1 MPSLRGQGWFRTAMQ
16 ISYFRK
22 SSAWIFLVLG
32 MAVLLG
38 SCDGLDWRGALIVFA
53 LCFACELVDS
63 GLGMGYGTILTPTLL
78 LLGYRPHEIVPT
90 ILFSEL
96 LSGTAAS
103 FFHHQARNVD
113 LRRSGA
119 ELKPA
124 LLLAAGS
131 VIGVGIGVSL
141 ALKLSTEWLSLSIGC
156 IILLSGAFV
165 ILFSRR
171 VVAYR
176 TWKII
181 GLAGV
186 ASFNKALSGG
196 GYGPLVTSGQILTGI
211 RGQAA
216 VGITSFA
223 EAFTCLVAVAIFMA
237 KGNYLNLPL
246 LIPMCAGALISVP
259 FSVFAI
265 SKTRE
270 SHLKVVIGIVTILMG
285 GLTIYKALH

>member
-1 MPSLRGQGWFRTAMQ
+1 MQ
-16 ISYFRK
+16 ISYLRK
-22 SSAWIFLVLG
+22 SSAWILV
-32 MAVLLG
+32 VLATALMLG
-38 SCDGLDWRGALIVFA
+38 SKNGLGAEEALMIFA

-78 LLGYRPHEIVPT
+78 LLGFRPHEIVPT

-96 LSGTAAS
+96 LSGLTAR

-113 LRRSGA
+113 LRPSGA
-119 ELKPA
+119 DLKPA
-124 LLLAAGS
+124 LLLAGGS
-131 VIGVGIGVSL
+131 VAGVAVGVAISVN
-141 ALKLSTEWLSLSIGC
+141 LSSEWLSLVIGLIILSSGLC
-156 IILLSGAFV
+156 VILLSK
-165 ILFSRR
+165 R
-171 VVAYR
+171 VVEFR
-176 TWKII
+176 TWKIL

-223 EAFTCLVAVAIFMA
+223 EAFTCLVAVALFMVQ
-237 KGNYLNLPL
+237 GDYLNLPL
-246 LIPMCAGALISVP
+246 LIPMCAGALVSVP

-270 SHLKVVIGIVTILMG
+270 HHLKVVIGVVTVLMG